1 MNRQLF
7 AVVLLLLTSSVSQA
21 QPEPEPKDDKV
32 TIPLML
38 SPAALPKPLS
48 RYYLYP
54 EYGDQQPGERVSGFM
69 KCFMEQAFF
78 FNGDNDLKR
87 SKWLEMPLAELPA
100 DVREL
105 AGIHDGIAYSPK
117 YAKLMVYMD
126 QAARYTRVEWN
137 EWFNL
142 RNDGI
147 NTLLPEVQKMRTLA
161 VVLKLRMRG
170 EIKNGEFDRAIQ
182 TAKSLFGLAQALE
195 QHPSIIG
202 NLVGVAIAG
211 LAINGLEEM
220 VQQPGCPNL
229 FWSFVDLPSPLMSF
243 RRGIEGERV
252 FLVAQLKDFMV
263 ADRAFSPLEL
273 ERYLQS
279 IEEIVSMNGRSGES
293 VLEKV
298 IQQPR
303 VRFAM
308 FALDEKRVGAAR
320 ERLTVYG
327 KLKPDAVKTFSPLQV
342 VITDDLLQFEIIRD
356 DMMKVLNLRTAA
368 EREKFMDDK
377 LYRAMRSELLLAP
390 ILLPAL
396 SRASVATAR
405 LDQRIAYLRIIEA
418 IRLHALS
425 NGGKLPATLAEIQL
439 PIPLDPISGK
449 AFEYTVKDGV
459 ATLHGEIPLRG
470 NPQMNRYYELRVRK

>member
-7 AVVLLLLTSSVSQA
+7 AVVLLLLASSLSQA
-21 QPEPEPKDDKV
+21 QPEPEPLDDKV
-32 TIPLML
+32 IIPLML
-38 SPAALPKPLS
+38 SPAPLPKPLS

-87 SKWLEMPLAELPA
+87 NKWLEMSLAELPA
-100 DVREL
+100 NVREL

-137 EWFNL
+137 EWFNV

-182 TAKSLFGLAQALE
+182 TAKTMFGLAQALE
-195 QHPSIIG
+195 QHPSVIG
-202 NLVGVAIAG
+202 NLVGIAIAQ
-211 LAINGLEEM
+211 ITVNGLEEM

-229 FWSFVDLPSPLMSF
+229 FWSFVDLPSPVLSI
-243 RRGIEGERV
+243 RRGLEGERV
-252 FLVAQLKDFMV
+252 FLFAQLKDFMV
-263 ADRAFSPLEL
+263 ADRAFSQLEL
-273 ERYLQS
+273 DRYLKYMD
-279 IEEIVSMNGRSGES
+279 EILSASGGSEDGALS
-293 VLEKV
+293 KV

-308 FALDEKRVGAAR
+308 FALDEKRVAAAR

-356 DMMKVLNLRTAA
+356 DMMKGLNLRTAA
-368 EREKFMDDK
+368 EREKFMDEK
-377 LYRAMRSELLLAP
+377 LLRSMRSELVLAP

-396 SRASVATAR
+396 SRASAATAR
-405 LDQRIAYLRIIEA
+405 LDQRIAYLRIVEA
-418 IRLHALS
+418 LRLHALS

-449 AFEYTVKDGV
+449 VFEYSVKEGV
-459 ATLHGEIPLRG
+459 ATLHGETPLRG
-470 NPQMNRYYELRVRK
+470 NPQMNRYYEIRLRK